1 MWTIKVKT
9 NVLARMSDLK
19 FRSKPLGGHWPR
31 SKKLILHIS
40 ISTFKVLF
48 IISWKIYF
56 GYNLGSRYFFD
67 VREFSWIF
75 SNLILNAGRNIFSIL
90 YKHLLDGC
98 HRKPFRLSPCPPDCL
113 LAKRQSAHFSFPMWE
128 EKLKTTFDPR
138 MMRRVSRCASISRTG
153 SGKWHGE

>member
-98 HRKPFRLSPCPPDCL
+98 HRKPFRLPPARLIVSWQRDNPPI
-113 LAKRQSAHFSFPMWE
+113 SHFSMWE
-128 EKLKTTFDPR
+128 EKLKTTFDPPKDDE
-138 MMRRVSRCASISRTG
+138 AG
-153 SGKWHGE
+153 L